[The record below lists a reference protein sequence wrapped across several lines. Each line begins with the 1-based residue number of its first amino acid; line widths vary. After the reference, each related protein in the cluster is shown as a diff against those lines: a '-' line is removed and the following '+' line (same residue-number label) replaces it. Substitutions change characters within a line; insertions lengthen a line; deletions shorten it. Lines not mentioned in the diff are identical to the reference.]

1 MYEIV
6 SLFNSIIREQ
16 AFSNPFEYII
26 NNQLIA
32 ILLFSLFGSVVLNK
46 IAFTMCG
53 VFYKSRSN
61 KTLGSIG
68 YMFFY
73 CINVQVLIKL
83 CQWFQD
89 INLVIWIYMLFV
101 ILMFI
106 VLYKA
111 KNLIR
116 QNFELKS
123 VCITQKRDN

>member
-6 SLFNSIIREQ
+6 KIINSTLREQ
-16 AFSNPFEYII
+16 AFSNPFEYIMD
-26 NNQLIA
+26 NQLAA
-32 ILLFSLFGSVVLNK
+32 IFIFSLFGSTVLNK

-83 CQWFQD
+83 CQWIQD
-89 INLVIWIYMLFV
+89 LYLVISLYMLFV
-101 ILMFI
+101 IIMFI
-106 VLYKA
+106 LLHKINNV
-111 KNLIR
+111 IR
-116 QNFELKS
+116 QN
-123 VCITQKRDN
+123 II

>member
-6 SLFNSIIREQ
+6 SLFNSVIRNQ
-16 AFSNPFEYII
+16 AFSNPFEYITD
-26 NNQLIA
+26 NQLTA
-32 ILLFSLFGSVVLNK
+32 VLMFSLFGSAVLNK
-46 IAFTMCG
+46 IAFRMCG

-89 INLVIWIYMLFV
+89 ITLIMSIYMIFV
-101 ILMFI
+101 IVMFI
-106 VLYKA
+106 MLSKV
-111 KNLIR
+111 KNTIR
-116 QNFELKS
+116 QN
-123 VCITQKRDN
+123 II

>member
-1 MYEIV
+1 MYDIV
-6 SLFNSIIREQ
+6 RIFNSSLREQ
-16 AFSNPFEYII
+16 AFSNPFEYIMD
-26 NNQLIA
+26 NQLAA
-32 ILLFSLFGSVVLNK
+32 IFIFSLFGSAVLNK

-89 INLVIWIYMLFV
+89 INVVIWIYMIFV

-106 VLYKA
+106 VIYKA

-116 QNFELKS
+116 QNI
-123 VCITQKRDN
+123 V

>member
-6 SLFNSIIREQ
+6 SLFNSVIRDQ
-16 AFSNPFEYII
+16 AFSNPFEYIT
-26 NNQLIA
+26 NNQLTA
-32 ILLFSLFGSVVLNK
+32 ILLFSIFGSAVLKN
-46 IAFTMCG
+46 IAYTMCG

-89 INLVIWIYMLFV
+89 ITLMISIYMAFV
-101 ILMFI
+101 IIMFI
-106 VLYKA
+106 MLYKV
-111 KNLIR
+111 KNVIR
-116 QNFELKS
+116 QN
-123 VCITQKRDN
+123 II

>member
-16 AFSNPFEYII
+16 AFSNPFESII
-26 NNQLIA
+26 DNQLIA

-89 INLVIWIYMLFV
+89 INLVIWIYMIFV

-116 QNFELKS
+116 QNI
-123 VCITQKRDN
+123 V

>member
-1 MYEIV
+1 MYDIV
-6 SLFNSIIREQ
+6 RIFNSSLREQ
-16 AFSNPFEYII
+16 AFPNPFEYIMD
-26 NNQLIA
+26 NQLAA
-32 ILLFSLFGSVVLNK
+32 IFIFSLFGSAVLNK

-89 INLVIWIYMLFV
+89 INLVISIYVVFV
-101 ILMFI
+101 IALFI
-106 VLYKA
+106 VLYKV
-111 KNLIR
+111 KNVIR
-116 QNFELKS
+116 QNI
-123 VCITQKRDN
+123 V

>member
-6 SLFNSIIREQ
+6 KIINSTLRDQ
-16 AFSNPFEYII
+16 TFSNPFEYIMD
-26 NNQLIA
+26 NQLAA
-32 ILLFSLFGSVVLNK
+32 IFIFSLIGSTVLNK
-46 IAFTMCG
+46 IAFAMCG

-89 INLVIWIYMLFV
+89 INLVISIYVLFV
-101 ILMFI
+101 IALFI
-106 VLYKA
+106 VLDKV
-111 KNLIR
+111 KNDIR
-116 QNFELKS
+116 QN
-123 VCITQKRDN
+123 II

>member
-1 MYEIV
+1 MYQIISALNGFIREEMIPNPFDFMSDNQLMVMLFTYLIGGMILHIV
-6 SLFNSIIREQ
+6 S
-16 AFSNPFEYII
+16 FS
-26 NNQLIA
+26 
-32 ILLFSLFGSVVLNK
+32 
-46 IAFTMCG
+46 MCG

-106 VLYKA
+106 VLYKV
-111 KNLIR
+111 KNILR
-116 QNFELKS
+116 QN
-123 VCITQKRDN
+123 II

>member
-6 SLFNSIIREQ
+6 KIINSTLRNQ
-16 AFSNPFEYII
+16 AFSNPFEYIM
-26 NNQLIA
+26 NNQLAA
-32 ILLFSLFGSVVLNK
+32 IFIFSLFGSAVLNK
-46 IAFTMCG
+46 IAYTMCG

-89 INLVIWIYMLFV
+89 INLVISLYMLFV
-101 ILMFI
+101 IALFI
-106 VLYKA
+106 VLYKV
-111 KNLIR
+111 KNGIR
-116 QNFELKS
+116 HNI
-123 VCITQKRDN
+123 V

>member
-6 SLFNSIIREQ
+6 SLFNSVIRDQ
-16 AFSNPFEYII
+16 AFSNPFEYITD
-26 NNQLIA
+26 NQLIA
-32 ILLFSLFGSVVLNK
+32 ILMFSLFGSAVLNK
-46 IAFTMCG
+46 IAFRMCG

-89 INLVIWIYMLFV
+89 ITLIMFIYMVFV
-101 ILMFI
+101 IVMFV
-106 VLYKA
+106 VLSKM
-111 KNLIR
+111 KSVIR
-116 QNFELKS
+116 QN
-123 VCITQKRDN
+123 II

>member
-1 MYEIV
+1 MYQIV
-6 SLFNSIIREQ
+6 SALNGLIREEMIP
-16 AFSNPFEYII
+16 NPFEFMFQNPI
-26 NNQLIA
+26 IA
-32 ILLFSLFGSVVLNK
+32 ILFSSLIGGK
-46 IAFTMCG
+46 ILQDIAYTMCG
-53 VFYKSRSN
+53 ILYKSRSN
-61 KTLGSIG
+61 KFLGSIG

-116 QNFELKS
+116 QNI
-123 VCITQKRDN
+123 V